1 MAKVRARLL
10 PDGTLRAVSGSNQ
23 VRLRGRLDG
32 ERVDRTTEADISR
45 QSAADD
51 LKSRKSAAAYAHRV
65 RRQTGLSQAA
75 FAERIGVPIDTIR
88 NWEQGKRLPAGPAKA
103 LLKIIHHSPEAALA
117 ALK

>member
-1 MAKVRARLL
+1 MTKVRARIF
-10 PDGTLRAVSGSNQ
+10 PDGTLLAVPGSK
-23 VRLRGRLDG
+23 RLRGRLNAAHVDG
-32 ERVDRTTEADISR
+32 TTEAEISR

-51 LKSRKSAAAYAHRV
+51 VKARKSAAAYAHRV

-75 FAERIGVPIDTIR
+75 FAECIGVPIDTIR

-103 LLKIIHHSPEAALA
+103 LLKIIHRAPEAALA

>member
-1 MAKVRARLL
+1 MTKVRATIV
-10 PDGTLRAVSGSNQ
+10 PDGTLRAVPGGK
-23 VRLRGRLDG
+23 RLQGRLNAA
-32 ERVDRTTEADISR
+32 RVDGTTEAEISR

-51 LKSRKSAAAYAHRV
+51 MKARKSAAAYAHHV

-75 FAERIGVPIDTIR
+75 FAECIGVPIDTR

-103 LLKIIHHSPEAALA
+103 LLKVIHRAPEAALA